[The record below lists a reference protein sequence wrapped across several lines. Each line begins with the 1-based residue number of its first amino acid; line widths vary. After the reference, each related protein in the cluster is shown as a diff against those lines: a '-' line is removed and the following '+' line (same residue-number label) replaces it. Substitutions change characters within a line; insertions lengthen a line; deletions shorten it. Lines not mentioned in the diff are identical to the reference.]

1 MARASRPSNRT
12 GSTRYKVRWIIPST
26 CVRISSI
33 HWYETH
39 LLRDDDWTKTVR
51 ARRADNAQWKMAFC
65 NCFVSLTHSFS
76 FTDQPNRRETLSD
89 YGNHELTVIYRYSV
103 SGETSSTPSC
113 SVGAS
118 GNSRTLLEC
127 VILLHSANSS
137 FALLSWTIFY
147 SQVGL
152 LIGLAI
158 FGASLLALRGKH
170 STNDISEKSTSRQST
185 PIKGHQTPPRQIK
198 KTAAAT
204 GSVHTPAGRRSA
216 RIARKKVEHND

>member
-1 MARASRPSNRT
+1 MRT
-12 GSTRYKVRWIIPST
+12 YFLHTLVWDT
-26 CVRISSI
+26 SI
-33 HWYETH
+33 AGWWLDENCACAESWQCPMKNGF
-39 LLRDDDWTKTVR
+39 LQL
-51 ARRADNAQWKMAFC
+51 FC
-65 NCFVSLTHSFS
+65 MVSLTHSFS